1 MPNIETKDKILK
13 VAKKLIVKNGYS
25 AISSRRIAKESKI
38 SVGTLYHHFPNGKLS
53 ILYEIILSYGNE
65 FIENFDISKVGQLN
79 NPEVGKAYLFT
90 YLERHRKFAPLIN
103 GFEVEILTNK
113 NALKD
118 LEKLM
123 QSRGENNRLDTFLK
137 NIFLKFY
144 PNIKEP
150 EKTFFIVGRI
160 CTSLIHTHVI
170 LDNFYGTDE
179 EFIDILYRM
188 LRGLLT
194 NNSD

>member
-13 VAKKLIVKNGYS
+13 VAKDLIVKNGYS

-53 ILYEIILSYGNE
+53 ILYEIILSFGND
-65 FIENFDISKVGQLN
+65 FIKNFDISKVGRLD
-79 NPEVGKAYLFT
+79 NPEVGKAYLFK
-90 YLERHRKFAPLIN
+90 YLESHRKFAPLIN
-103 GFEVEILTNK
+103 GFEIEILTNK
-113 NALKD
+113 NAIKD

-123 QSRGENNRLDTFLK
+123 QCNEKNRLDIFLK
-137 NIFLKFY
+137 NLFLKFY

-160 CTSLIHTHVI
+160 CTSLIHTHII

-188 LRGLLT
+188 LSGLLK
-194 NNSD
+194 NNSV

>member
-13 VAKKLIVKNGYS
+13 VAKELIVKNGYS

-65 FIENFDISKVGQLN
+65 FIENFDISKIGQFS
-79 NPEVGKAYLFT
+79 NPEIGKTYLFK

-103 GFEVEILTNK
+103 GFEIELLTNK

-123 QSRGENNRLDTFLK
+123 QSEKNRLDTFLR

-160 CTSLIHTHVI
+160 CTSLIHTHII

-179 EFIDILYRM
+179 EFVDILYRM
-188 LRGLLT
+188 LSGLLP
-194 NNSD
+194 NNSV

>member
-1 MPNIETKDKILK
+1 MPNIETKNKILE
-13 VAKKLIVKNGYS
+13 VAKELIVKNGYS
-25 AISSRRIAKESKI
+25 NISSRRIAKESKI
-38 SVGTLYHHFPNGKLS
+38 SIGTLFYHFPNGKLS

-65 FIENFDISKVGQLN
+65 FIENLDISKVGQFN
-79 NPEVGKAYLFT
+79 NPEIGKAYLFK
-90 YLERHRKFAPLIN
+90 YLEKHRQFAPLIN
-103 GFEVEILTNK
+103 GFEIELLTNK

-123 QSRGENNRLDTFLK
+123 QSEKNRLDTFLQ

-150 EKTFFIVGRI
+150 EKTFFMVGRI
-160 CTSLIHTHVI
+160 CTSLIHTHII

-179 EFIDILYRM
+179 EFIDILYKM
-188 LRGLLT
+188 LSGLLT
-194 NNSD
+194 NDLV

>member
-1 MPNIETKDKILK
+1 MPIIETKDKILK

-25 AISSRRIAKESKI
+25 AISSRRIAKDSKI

-53 ILYEIILSYGNE
+53 ILYEIILSYGND
-65 FIENFDISKVGQLN
+65 FIENFDISQVGELD
-79 NPEVGKAYLFT
+79 NPEVGKAYLFK
-90 YLERHRKFAPLIN
+90 YLEKHRQFAPLIN
-103 GFEVEILTNK
+103 GFEIELLTNK
-113 NALKD
+113 SALKD

-123 QSRGENNRLDTFLK
+123 QSGKNRLDTFLK

-150 EKTFFIVGRI
+150 DKTFGIIGRI

-170 LDNFYGTDE
+170 LDNFYGTDK
-179 EFIDILYRM
+179 EFVDILYRM
-188 LRGLLT
+188 LSGLLT
-194 NNSD
+194 NNTD

>member
-25 AISSRRIAKESKI
+25 AISTRRIVKESKI

-65 FIENFDISKVGQLN
+65 FIENFDISKIGQLN
-79 NPEVGKAYLFT
+79 NPEVAKAYLFK
-90 YLERHRKFAPLIN
+90 YLESHRKFAPLIN
-103 GFEVEILTNK
+103 GFEIEILTNK

-123 QSRGENNRLDTFLK
+123 QCDEKNRLNVFLK

-150 EKTFFIVGRI
+150 EKTFFIIGRI
-160 CTSLIHTHVI
+160 CTSLIHTHII

-188 LRGLLT
+188 LIGLLT
-194 NNSD
+194 NNL

>member
-13 VAKKLIVKNGYS
+13 VAKDLIVKNGYS
-25 AISSRRIAKESKI
+25 AISSRRIAKESRI

-65 FIENFDISKVGQLN
+65 FIENFDISKIGQFS
-79 NPEVGKAYLFT
+79 NPEVGKAYLFK

-103 GFEVEILTNK
+103 GFEIELLTNK

-123 QSRGENNRLDTFLK
+123 QSEKNRLDTFLR

-144 PNIKEP
+144 PNINEL
-150 EKTFFIVGRI
+150 EKTFFTVGRI

-179 EFIDILYRM
+179 EFVDILYRM
-188 LRGLLT
+188 LCGLLP
-194 NNSD
+194 NNSV

>member
-13 VAKKLIVKNGYS
+13 VAKDLIVKNGYS

-53 ILYEIILSYGNE
+53 ILYEIILSFGND
-65 FIENFDISKVGQLN
+65 FIKNFDISKVGRLD
-79 NPEVGKAYLFT
+79 NPEVGKAYLFK
-90 YLERHRKFAPLIN
+90 YLESHRKFAPLIN
-103 GFEVEILTNK
+103 GFEIEILTNK
-113 NALKD
+113 NAIKD

-123 QSRGENNRLDTFLK
+123 QCNEKNRLDIFLK
-137 NIFLKFY
+137 NLFLKFY

-160 CTSLIHTHVI
+160 CT
-170 LDNFYGTDE
+170 
-179 EFIDILYRM
+179 
-188 LRGLLT
+188 
-194 NNSD
+194 

>member
-65 FIENFDISKVGQLN
+65 FIENFDIAKIGQFS
-79 NPEVGKAYLFT
+79 NPEVGKAYLFK
-90 YLERHRKFAPLIN
+90 YLERHRQFAPLIN
-103 GFEVEILTNK
+103 GFEIELLTNK

-123 QSRGENNRLDTFLK
+123 QSEKNRLDTFLK
-137 NIFLKFY
+137 KIFLKFY

-179 EFIDILYRM
+179 EFVDILYRM
-188 LRGLLT
+188 LSGLLT
-194 NNSD
+194 NNSV

>member
-1 MPNIETKDKILK
+1 MPNIETKDNILK
-13 VAKKLIVKNGYS
+13 VAKELIVKNGYS

-53 ILYEIILSYGNE
+53 ILYEIMHSYGNE
-65 FIENFDISKVGQLN
+65 FIKNFDISKVGQLS
-79 NPEVGKAYLFT
+79 NPEVGKAYLFK

-103 GFEVEILTNK
+103 GFEIEILTNK

-118 LEKLM
+118 LENLM
-123 QSRGENNRLDTFLK
+123 QFDEKNRLDTFLK

-150 EKTFFIVGRI
+150 EKTFFIVARI

-188 LRGLLT
+188 LSGILL
-194 NNSD
+194 SK

>member
-1 MPNIETKDKILK
+1 MPIIETKDKILR
-13 VAKKLIVKNGYS
+13 VAKKLIIKNGYS
-25 AISSRRIAKESKI
+25 AVSSRRIAKESKI
-38 SVGTLYHHFPNGKLS
+38 SASTLFYHFPNGKLS
-53 ILYEIILSYGNE
+53 ILYEIILSFGNK
-65 FIENFDISKVGQLN
+65 FIENFDISQVGELN
-79 NPEVGKAYLFT
+79 NPEEGKAYLFK
-90 YLERHRKFAPLIN
+90 YLEIHRQFAPLIN
-103 GFEVEILTNK
+103 GFEIELLTNK

-123 QSRGENNRLDTFLK
+123 QSGKNRLDTFLK

-179 EFIDILYRM
+179 EFVDILYRM
-188 LRGLLT
+188 LSGLMT
-194 NNSD
+194 NNSL

>member
-1 MPNIETKDKILK
+1 MPVVETKDKILK
-13 VAKKLIVKNGYS
+13 TAKKLIVKNGYS
-25 AISSRRIAKESKI
+25 AVSSRKIAEESKI
-38 SVGTLYHHFPNGKLS
+38 SVGTLYHHFPKGKLS

-65 FIENFDISKVGQLN
+65 FIENFDITKVGQFN
-79 NPEVGKAYLFT
+79 NPEVGKAYLFK
-90 YLERHRKFAPLIN
+90 YLERHRQFAPLIN
-103 GFEVEILTNK
+103 GFEIELLTNK

-123 QSRGENNRLDTFLK
+123 QSEKNRLDTFLK

-160 CTSLIHTHVI
+160 CTNLIHTHVI

-179 EFIDILYRM
+179 EFVDILYRM
-188 LRGLLT
+188 LSGLLT
-194 NNSD
+194 NNSV

>member
-13 VAKKLIVKNGYS
+13 VAKELIVKNGYS

-53 ILYEIILSYGNE
+53 ILYEIILSFGND
-65 FIENFDISKVGQLN
+65 FIKNFDISKVGRLD
-79 NPEVGKAYLFT
+79 NPEVGKAYLFK
-90 YLERHRKFAPLIN
+90 YLESHRKFAPLIN
-103 GFEVEILTNK
+103 GFEIEILTNK
-113 NALKD
+113 NAIKD

-123 QSRGENNRLDTFLK
+123 QCNEKNRLDIFLK
-137 NIFLKFY
+137 NLFLKFY

-160 CTSLIHTHVI
+160 CTSLIHTHII

-188 LRGLLT
+188 LSGLLT
-194 NNSD
+194 NNSV

>member
-1 MPNIETKDKILK
+1 MPAIETKDKILK
-13 VAKKLIVKNGYS
+13 TAKKLIVKKGYS

-65 FIENFDISKVGQLN
+65 FIENFDISKVGQLD
-79 NPEVGKAYLFT
+79 NPEVGKAYLFK

-103 GFEVEILTNK
+103 GFEIEILTNK

-118 LEKLM
+118 LEQLM
-123 QSRGENNRLDTFLK
+123 QSEKNRLDTFLK

-150 EKTFFIVGRI
+150 ERTFFIIGRI

-179 EFIDILYRM
+179 EFVEILYRM
-188 LRGLLT
+188 LSGLLP
-194 NNSD
+194 NNSV

>member
-13 VAKKLIVKNGYS
+13 VAKDLIVKNGYS

-53 ILYEIILSYGNE
+53 ILYEIILSFGND
-65 FIENFDISKVGQLN
+65 FIKNFDISKVGRLD
-79 NPEVGKAYLFT
+79 NPEVGKAYLFK
-90 YLERHRKFAPLIN
+90 YLESHRKFAPLIN
-103 GFEVEILTNK
+103 GFEIEILTNK
-113 NALKD
+113 NAIKD

-123 QSRGENNRLDTFLK
+123 QCNEKNRLDIFLK
-137 NIFLKFY
+137 NLFLKFY

-160 CTSLIHTHVI
+160 CTSLIHTHII

-188 LRGLLT
+188 LSGLLT
-194 NNSD
+194 NHSV

>member
-13 VAKKLIVKNGYS
+13 VAKELIVKNGYS

-53 ILYEIILSYGNE
+53 ILYEIILSFGND
-65 FIENFDISKVGQLN
+65 FIKNFDISKVGRLD
-79 NPEVGKAYLFT
+79 NPEVGKAYLFK
-90 YLERHRKFAPLIN
+90 YLESHRKFAPLIN
-103 GFEVEILTNK
+103 GFEIEILTNK
-113 NALKD
+113 NAIKD

-123 QSRGENNRLDTFLK
+123 QCNEKNRLDIFLK
-137 NIFLKFY
+137 NLFLKFY

-160 CTSLIHTHVI
+160 CTSLIHTHII

-188 LRGLLT
+188 LSGLLK
-194 NNSD
+194 NNSV

>member
-13 VAKKLIVKNGYS
+13 VAKELIVKNGYS

-53 ILYEIILSYGNE
+53 ILYEIILSFGND
-65 FIENFDISKVGQLN
+65 FIKNFDISKVGRLD
-79 NPEVGKAYLFT
+79 NPEVGKAYLFK
-90 YLERHRKFAPLIN
+90 YLESHRKFAPLIN
-103 GFEVEILTNK
+103 GFEIEILTNK
-113 NALKD
+113 NAIKD

-123 QSRGENNRLDTFLK
+123 QCNEKNRLNIFLK
-137 NIFLKFY
+137 NLFLKFY

-160 CTSLIHTHVI
+160 CTSLIHTHII

-188 LRGLLT
+188 LSGLLT
-194 NNSD
+194 KNSV

>member
-13 VAKKLIVKNGYS
+13 VAKKLIIKKGYS
-25 AISSRRIAKESKI
+25 FISSRRIAKESKI
-38 SVGTLYHHFPNGKLS
+38 SVGTLYHHFPKGKLS

-65 FIENFDISKVGQLN
+65 FIENFDIAKVGQLS
-79 NPEVGKAYLFT
+79 NPEVGKAYLFK
-90 YLERHRKFAPLIN
+90 YLERHRQFAPLIN
-103 GFEVEILTNK
+103 GFEIELLTNK

-123 QSRGENNRLDTFLK
+123 QSEKNRLDTFLK

-179 EFIDILYRM
+179 EFVDILYRM
-188 LRGLLT
+188 LSGLLT
-194 NNSD
+194 NNSV